1 MRLVFKP
8 VFAEHISTREF
19 WKDMMMTDNYRV
31 MVADDHAFIRKGLIS
46 ILEKDS
52 DFHVEGEAN
61 DGFELL
67 NLLNIGVVPDVL
79 ILDLSMPAL
88 SGIEVLRRIRQMH
101 FVFKVLVLT
110 MHKEPDIL
118 KQALSAG
125 ANGYMLKDEMATE
138 LLPALHTLL
147 ENKPYLSPAISREL
161 HSS

>member
-1 MRLVFKP
+1 
-8 VFAEHISTREF
+8 
-19 WKDMMMTDNYRV
+19 MTENYRV
-31 MVADDHAFIRKGLIS
+31 LVADDHAFIRKGLIS
-46 ILEKDS
+46 ILEKSS

-67 NLLNIGVVPDVL
+67 NLLNLGVVPDVL
-79 ILDLSMPAL
+79 ILDLSMPSL

-101 FVFKVLVLT
+101 FMFKVLVLT

-138 LLPALHTLL
+138 LLSALHTLL
-147 ENKPYLSPAISREL
+147 ENKPYLSPSILREL
-161 HSS
+161 PTS